1 MLALSSQRK
10 NVKHPLLEANFLCTV
25 GEEGLKIMFSEQFQN
40 SKSCHYVHRL
50 AFLQEDSY
58 HRPARPCWD
67 SLKLRSSCIA
77 APDSVVVFS
86 DSTEQI
92 ILTLSEENRLR
103 GSKSVV
109 SACAPF

>member
-1 MLALSSQRK
+1 MLGLI
-10 NVKHPLLEANFLCTV
+10 EA
-25 GEEGLKIMFSEQFQN
+25 E
-40 SKSCHYVHRL
+40 
-50 AFLQEDSY
+50 
-58 HRPARPCWD
+58 
-67 SLKLRSSCIA
+67 KLVCIA

-109 SACAPF
+109 SACLCTILVSRPPSL

>member
-1 MLALSSQRK
+1 MLGLIEAEKLVHSS
-10 NVKHPLLEANFLCTV
+10 P
-25 GEEGLKIMFSEQFQN
+25 
-40 SKSCHYVHRL
+40 
-50 AFLQEDSY
+50 
-58 HRPARPCWD
+58 
-67 SLKLRSSCIA
+67 
-77 APDSVVVFS
+77 PDSVVVFS